1 MMAAAGRDEGPALG
15 PEFHLV
21 RLESVGS
28 TNAEA
33 ARRAAEGAPDGTL
46 VWAKEQ
52 TAGRARRGREW
63 RSMPGNLNCSLI
75 LRPAVPPRTAAQLSF
90 VAALAVADAIKSF
103 VPKNAPVRVKWPND
117 VLLAGRKASGILL
130 ESMPGPDGLVDWV
143 VIGTGINV
151 ASHPDDTEYPA
162 TSLAA
167 AGAGAV
173 DDGQV
178 LKAYAHAFALWRGR
192 WEREGFVPI
201 RAAWLGV
208 ASGLGDPIVVRL
220 DHQTLE
226 GWFAALDGDGA
237 LVLEMPGGV
246 RRTIAAGDVF
256 FPADTKLR

>member
-1 MMAAAGRDEGPALG
+1 MMAAAGRDDEPALD

-33 ARRAAEGAPDGTL
+33 ARRAAEGAADGTL
-46 VWAKEQ
+46 VWAGEQ

-63 RSMPGNLNCSLI
+63 RSPPGNLYCSLI

-90 VAALAVADAIKSF
+90 VAALAVADALGAF
-103 VPKNAPVRVKWPND
+103 APEDAAVRVKWPND

-143 VIGTGINV
+143 VVGTGINV
-151 ASHPDDTEYPA
+151 ASHPEDTEYPA

-167 AGAGAV
+167 AGVGAV
-173 DDGQV
+173 DAGQV
-178 LKAYAHAFALWRGR
+178 LEAYAHAIAVWRGR
-192 WEREGFVPI
+192 WEREGFGPI

-208 ASGLGDPIVVRL
+208 ATGLGDPVVVRL
-220 DHQTLE
+220 DHQSLE
-226 GWFAALDGDGA
+226 GWFAALDEDGA

-246 RRTIAAGDVF
+246 RRMIAAGDVF
-256 FPADTKLR
+256 FPSG

>member
-1 MMAAAGRDEGPALG
+1 MIATAGRDEEPALG

-28 TNAEA
+28 TNVEA
-33 ARRAAEGAPDGTL
+33 ARLAAEGAADGTL

-63 RSMPGNLNCSLI
+63 RSLPGNLYCSLI
-75 LRPAVPPRTAAQLSF
+75 LRPAIPPRTAAQLSF
-90 VAALAVADAIKSF
+90 VAALAVADALAAF
-103 VPKNAPVRVKWPND
+103 APEDTPVRVKWPND
-117 VLLAGRKASGILL
+117 VLLAGRKTSGILL

-143 VIGTGINV
+143 VVGTGINV
-151 ASHPDDTEYPA
+151 AGHPEDTEFPA

-167 AGAGAV
+167 TGAGAV
-173 DDGQV
+173 GAGQV
-178 LKAYAHAFALWRGR
+178 LEAYANAFAMWRER
-192 WEREGFVPI
+192 WAQEGFPPI

-208 ASGLGDPIVVRL
+208 AAGLGDPIVVRL

-226 GWFAALDGDGA
+226 GWFAALDEDGA

-246 RRTIAAGDVF
+246 RRTVAAGDVF
-256 FPADTKLR
+256 FPTA